1 MTKTLNN
8 YFEKIYCINLDRRTD
23 RWQECLE
30 QFSTHNLEVSRF
42 SAVDAK
48 NIPEI
53 VEKVNKTPGLVLGSI
68 GCGRSH
74 RLILELSK
82 KNNLDN
88 VLILEDDVE
97 FDDNL
102 NQIFSKC
109 IDDVPDD
116 WDILFLGG
124 NHSLNN
130 IWQKEPVTKINDH
143 VYKLVFCYATHAYAV
158 RKKAYDKIIECLIK
172 ENDRGDVLFSHAQ
185 IQLNTY
191 ILRPHLAWQKS
202 SYSDVEENFQYYEF
216 LKN

>member
-1 MTKTLNN
+1 MTKLNN
-8 YFEKIYCINLDRRTD
+8 YFQKIYCVNLDRRPD
-23 RWQECLE
+23 RWEECLE
-30 QFSTHNLEVSRF
+30 QFYIHNLEVSRF

-53 VEKVNKTPGLVLGSI
+53 VKRVDKIPGLVYGAV

-74 RLILELSK
+74 RLIIESA
-82 KNNLDN
+82 KNDNLDN
-88 VLILEDDVE
+88 ILILEDDVQFHDDLNIMFSE
-97 FDDNL
+97 FI
-102 NQIFSKC
+102 QE
-109 IDDVPDD
+109 VPDD

-130 IWQKEPVTKINDH
+130 IWQREPVTKISEH

-158 RKKAYDKIIECLIK
+158 RKKAYDKIIECLLP

-185 IQLNTY
+185 VQLNTY
-191 ILRPHLAWQKS
+191 ILRPHLAWQRP
-202 SYSDVEENFQYYEF
+202 SYSDVEENFENYEF